1 MSRIV
6 HLVRRAVG
14 SLSDRGPDEDGYA
27 AAARILND
35 RELDLWRAMAGRDRR
50 HSLVVLGR
58 FDRFCPAASRAERAA
73 ALLHDVGKS
82 VSSLGWTMRVF
93 ATIFGAFGVVPGR
106 RFREYLDHE
115 RIGAQMLE
123 GVSDVR
129 TVALVAGEATDA
141 IATALQRADDL

>member
-115 RIGAQMLE
+115 RIGAQMLKR
-123 GVSDVR
+123 VSDVR